1 MKNDK
6 LPTKKEM
13 QKITISAREEAAE
26 DGIKKVIEKIEEAA
40 MSGKFDV
47 LIWEDDLVVSTE
59 IIEQLKNNGFH
70 IKKLYGDI
78 DEHGQYYQGGLEIHW
93 KTTIWDRF
101 IKMFFGEV

>member
-47 LIWEDDLVVSTE
+47 LI
-59 IIEQLKNNGFH
+59 
-70 IKKLYGDI
+70 
-78 DEHGQYYQGGLEIHW
+78 
-93 KTTIWDRF
+93 
-101 IKMFFGEV
+101 